1 MNVLMFGWEFPPHI
15 SGGLGT
21 ACHGLAKGLSGLQ
34 DIQLTF
40 VVPKSRGDE
49 KGNSCRLI
57 GANHVVLKTKWQ
69 KKFEEYAVFD
79 VVDIFSDIIPYQT
92 PEEFWLKK
100 NNRLTRNTRFVE
112 INEEGKID
120 FTGSYGHTLF
130 QEIRNYAL
138 IAGQIAEETPVDIVH
153 AHDWLAYPA
162 GIAAARICRVP
173 LIIHVHATEFDR
185 SGGDVDPR
193 VYSIEREGMETADR
207 IIAVSN
213 LTRQMIIEKYGIPP
227 KKVVTIYN
235 AVESLSEEEKQ
246 ILKNGLS
253 GKIVSF
259 IGRITRQKGP
269 EYYVEAAQLVLQKMD
284 DVRFVMA
291 GSGNQMEDI
300 IEQVARLGL
309 SGKFH
314 FTGFLGHDE
323 VYRLLKISSVFVMP
337 SVSEPFGI
345 APLEALR
352 YNVPIIISRQ
362 SGVSEILKY
371 AIKTDFWDT
380 LAIADAIY
388 GLLNYPALSGLMI
401 RKGREEAG
409 NLTWN
414 HVAEEVFRIYQ
425 QVFHPY
431 RLL

>member
-21 ACHGLAKGLSGLQ
+21 ACQGLAKGLSGLP

-40 VVPKSRGDE
+40 VVPKSWGDE

-57 GANHVVLKTKWQ
+57 GANQVVLKTKWQ
-69 KKFEEYAVFD
+69 KKTKESEVFD
-79 VVDIFSDIIPYQT
+79 VFNVYSDIIPYQT

-100 NNRLTRNTRFVE
+100 NRRHIRNTRFVE
-112 INEEGKID
+112 VNDEGKID
-120 FTGSYGHTLF
+120 FTGTYGHTLF

-138 IAGQIAEETPVDIVH
+138 VASQLAEETPVDLVH

-162 GIAAARICRVP
+162 GMAAASKAGVP

-193 VYSIEREGMETADR
+193 VYSIEREGMEAADR

-213 LTRQMIIEKYGIPP
+213 MTRQIIIEKYGIPP
-227 KKVVTIYN
+227 KKVATIYN
-235 AVESLSEEEKQ
+235 AVESLTEEEKQ
-246 ILKNGLS
+246 ILKKGLS

-259 IGRITRQKGP
+259 IGRITQQKGP
-269 EYYVEAAQLVLQKMD
+269 EYYVEAAKLILQKMD
-284 DVRFVMA
+284 NVRFVMA
-291 GSGNQMEDI
+291 GSGNRMEGI

-309 SGKFH
+309 SDKFH
-314 FTGFLGHDE
+314 FTGFLGSDE

-352 YNVPIIISRQ
+352 FNVPVIISRQ

-371 AIKTDFWDT
+371 VIKTDFWDT
-380 LAIADAIY
+380 HAIADAIY
-388 GLLNYPALSGLMI
+388 GLLNYPALSSLMI

-409 NLTWN
+409 NLSWN
-414 HVAEEVFRIYQ
+414 HVAEEVYRIYQ
-425 QVFHPY
+425 QVSDKNH
-431 RLL
+431 LV